1 MDQELRQEVEASP
14 DDSLAALGTAAEQW
28 NAAWEASPQGGK
40 LHLPVLA
47 GIRRGRV
54 LARVEVQAAAS
65 GSEIR
70 LTVEHAEYEVNRP
83 ALLFLIL
90 GALGGLITVLWPL
103 FPEQMIGF
111 LPLAVVMLLGA
122 WLLVASRVRTA
133 GPQDFLDTVAELAEE
148 APSRLRVSS

>member
-1 MDQELRQEVEASP
+1 MEQDLRQQVRATP
-14 DDSLAALGTAAEQW
+14 DETLAALGEAAEEW
-28 NAAWEASPQGGK
+28 NAAWEAAAGGGR

-54 LARVEVQAAAS
+54 LARVEVRAAAG

-70 LTVEHAEYEVNRP
+70 LQVEHAEYEINRP
-83 ALLFLIL
+83 ALLFLVL

-103 FPEQMIGF
+103 YPEQMIDF
-111 LPLAVVMLLGA
+111 LPLAVVLLLGA

-133 GPQDFLDTVAELAEE
+133 SAHDFLDTVAELAEGE
-148 APSRLRVSS
+148 GSLD